1 MTDTTK
7 YKGQLKKYLSLR
19 GVEVREVDGAE
30 RMRCPDPGHVDN
42 KPTAVVYDEAVYCPR
57 CESTWDIFDTAGM
70 LYGLNT
76 FPDKLKEVQTTL
88 GEFPDSGRPRKKAV
102 NQTTEKPSKRKP
114 KTKKTFAIPVPV
126 EFDNR
131 NKIFDADILLSRAKK
146 NGWGNVITGGWAYR
160 NEAGDVQLVD
170 IRFEGG
176 ERDKN
181 VMSFYY
187 DGKAVRSKSYPIVLY
202 NLDKI
207 VDNPDTPILI
217 HEGAKCAEAA
227 ETIPGFIHTAWNG
240 GAKKC
245 QFIDWTPLKDRDVF
259 IWPDDDE
266 PGIDAAFMIK
276 EYLPQAKIIPPSVR
290 ARDIKEKGADI
301 VEVLQVAPPEEIA
314 KYILSCT
321 GLEEFVPKGVESPV
335 LPPDDSPESSHGVD
349 STPDGTDENYGDDL
363 DTGFKMP
370 FRILGTADDGKGYFL
385 DRHNRLYATKLDSL
399 NKGKLLMIAPVIFWR
414 SNYSHEGKMS
424 WDNASDEMIE
434 LCGAVDFDTDGIRG
448 RGAWR
453 DHDKICYNDG
463 HIVTGPHNKK
473 KLYLKKK
480 QKDIGITSEPI
491 EKNVLIK
498 MQVAIESLSFQTAAD
513 SVRCMAWATI
523 APFGG
528 ALPWRPAF
536 LLTGDSGS
544 GKTTVANHIIRPLA
558 VPEWLDGGETTVAG
572 VRGSTKND
580 TEPVIFEEAESG
592 SDKRGRNREEL
603 FSLMVSS
610 TSDDA
615 PDARKGTKDQGFT
628 SYGMRK
634 MFGFISISTEVTS
647 AAALNRL
654 VWINMESANDSADT
668 WQAKESNLIEIMT
681 PDNCKALRART
692 WKLLPD
698 ILKMVKPVARVIQ
711 AATKKDYR
719 FAHAESI
726 LLSTYFVVWR
736 NIKDPGA
743 SDIADFIDEFY
754 DWQPPE
760 EMRDE
765 TAEIIDRLLD
775 ESVQIHNSR
784 GVYLP
789 IRIILRAMSTGEL
802 ETGRDTDLD
811 GMKLLT
817 KSELT
822 NYKRTVH
829 RYGISLV
836 HGTSDIAIA
845 TNHHEVRKILGRGN
859 GYQRQLWRH
868 KDLVDKNRKVNIAG
882 KTRTCVVLSKI
893 ID

>member
-1 MTDTTK
+1 MIDTAK
-7 YKGQLKKYLSLR
+7 YKAQLRKYLSLR
-19 GVEVREVDGAE
+19 GIEVREVDGAQ
-30 RMRCPDPGHVDN
+30 RMRCPDPGHNDE
-42 KPTAVVYDEAVYCPR
+42 KPSCVVYEETIYCPV
-57 CESTWDIFDTAGM
+57 CEFTADIFDTAG
-70 LYGLNT
+70 LLNGLNT
-76 FPDKLKEVQTTL
+76 FPEKLKEVQQTL
-88 GEFPDSGRPRKKAV
+88 GEIEPYTTLYKSQNKKSKSKKKKMFAV
-102 NQTTEKPSKRKP
+102 
-114 KTKKTFAIPVPV
+114 PVPV
-126 EFDNR
+126 PYDDR
-131 NKIFDADILLSRAKK
+131 NKIFDADMLLARGKK
-146 NGWGNVITGGWAYR
+146 NGWGNKIAGGWAYR
-160 NEAGDVQLVD
+160 NESGNVILVD

-176 ERDKN
+176 ERAKN

-187 DGKAVRSKSYPIVLY
+187 DGEKVRSKAYPIILY

-207 VDNPDTPILI
+207 ADNLDTPILI

-227 ETIPGFIHTAWNG
+227 EVIPGFISTAWNG

-245 QFIDWTPLKDRDVF
+245 QFIDWSPLKDRDVF
-259 IWPDDDE
+259 IWPDDDP
-266 PGIDAAFMIK
+266 PGLDAAFMIK
-276 EYLPQAKIIPPSVR
+276 EALPHAKIIPPSVR
-290 ARDIKEKGADI
+290 AREIKNKGADI
-301 VEVLQVAPPEEIA
+301 VEVLQVATSEEIA
-314 KYILSCT
+314 KYILES
-321 GLEEFVPKGVESPV
+321 KGVE
-335 LPPDDSPESSHGVD
+335 LPESVPPAGSPESVRSPRSVQSGDSTSVD
-349 STPDGTDENYGDDL
+349 SNYDD
-363 DTGFKMP
+363 DFHMP
-370 FRILGTADDGKGYFL
+370 FRILGTADDGKAYFL
-385 DRHNRLYATKLDSL
+385 DRNGRLYGTRLDAM
-399 NKGKLLMIAPVIFWR
+399 NKQKLLLLAPVVFWR
-414 SNYSHEGKMS
+414 TNYSHEGKMS
-424 WDNASDEMIE
+424 WDNAADEMIH
-434 LCGAVDFDTDGIRG
+434 LAGGKDFDTEGIRG
-448 RGAWR
+448 RGAWK
-453 DHDKICYNDG
+453 DKKGFCYNDG
-463 HIVTGPHNKK
+463 HIITGEHDTK

-491 EKNVLIK
+491 KKDVLTN
-498 MQVAIESLSFQTAAD
+498 MEVAIQSLSFQTSAD
-513 SVRCMAWATI
+513 AVRCMAWATI

-580 TEPVIFEEAESG
+580 TEPVIFEEAEAG
-592 SDKRGRNREEL
+592 EDKRGRNREEL

-668 WQAKESNLIEIMT
+668 WQAKEAHLIDVMT
-681 PDNCKALRART
+681 SENCAGLRART
-692 WKLLPD
+692 WKLLPG
-698 ILKMVKPVARVIQ
+698 ILKMVRPLARIIQ
-711 AATKKDYR
+711 GATKKDYR

-736 NIKDPGA
+736 NIKDSGA
-743 SDIADFIDEFY
+743 SEIAEFVKEFY

-760 EMRDE
+760 EKIDE

-784 GVYLP
+784 GEYLP
-789 IRIILRAMSTGEL
+789 IRIILKAMYTGEI
-802 ETGRDTDLD
+802 ETGRDSDLD
-811 GMKLLT
+811 GMKLL
-817 KSELT
+817 SRIELT
-822 NYKRTVH
+822 NFKRTVH
-829 RYGISLV
+829 RYGITLLTGS
-836 HGTSDIAIA
+836 SDVAIA

-868 KDLVDKNRKVNIAG
+868 KNLVVKNKKVDIAG
-882 KTRTCVVLSKI
+882 KTRTCVVLSHI